1 MENTSQFME
10 LSESEMLDLWKTM
23 MQLQPAHYGCT
34 IERTDGID
42 IDELL
47 LIHIRKWYAS
57 LLLSAPDGIVP
68 VEDVKDRLSVMV
80 ADNGVVTAMVP
91 PECVRPV
98 EWKLKAWQKSVT
110 LFLQPNVPEAAY
122 LHNEWT
128 RPGICDPAAVDY
140 GNRILLFTLPDGELP
155 IFDMARCVVRPT
167 DGKYVFH
174 ASVLESQRVGESTSQ
189 QVNRSTSLRVNKS
202 TGQRVN
208 KSTSQQVNGST
219 SRGFDLVDFH
229 FVD

>member
-1 MENTSQFME
+1 ME

-128 RPGICDPAAVDY
+128 RPGVCDPAAVDY

-167 DGKYVFH
+167 NGKYIFH
-174 ASVLESQRVGESTSQ
+174 TSVLESQRV
-189 QVNRSTSLRVNKS
+189 NRSR
-202 TGQRVN
+202 GQRGDDSIFR
-208 KSTSQQVNGST
+208 KFEISSF
-219 SRGFDLVDFH
+219 RGFDLVDLVDFH

>member
-1 MENTSQFME
+1 MENTSRFME

-128 RPGICDPAAVDY
+128 RPGVCDPAAVDY
-140 GNRILLFTLPDGELP
+140 GNRILLFTLPNGELP

-167 DGKYVFH
+167 NGKYIFH
-174 ASVLESQRVGESTSQ
+174 ASVLESLRVGESTSQ
-189 QVNRSTSLRVNKS
+189 QVNKSTSLRVN
-202 TGQRVN
+202 G
-208 KSTSQQVNGST
+208 STSQRVEDSI
-219 SRGFDLVDFH
+219 
-229 FVD
+229 

>member
-23 MQLQPAHYGCT
+23 MQLQPAHYGCA

-122 LHNEWT
+122 LHNDWT
-128 RPGICDPAAVDY
+128 RPGVCDPAAVDY

-167 DGKYVFH
+167 NGKYIFH
-174 ASVLESQRVGESTSQ
+174 ASVLES
-189 QVNRSTSLRVNKS
+189 LR
-202 TGQRVN
+202 
-208 KSTSQQVNGST
+208 VNGST
-219 SRGFDLVDFH
+219 SQRVDGSTGQLVD
-229 FVD
+229 DSKSR

>member
-1 MENTSQFME
+1 ME

-128 RPGICDPAAVDY
+128 RPGVCDPAAVDY

-167 DGKYVFH
+167 NGKYILH
-174 ASVLESQRVGESTSQ
+174 ASVLESLR
-189 QVNRSTSLRVNKS
+189 VNRST
-202 TGQRVN
+202 GQRGDDSIFRNLDNSSFRV
-208 KSTSQQVNGST
+208 
-219 SRGFDLVDFH
+219 FDDLI
-229 FVD
+229 

>member
-1 MENTSQFME
+1 ME

-128 RPGICDPAAVDY
+128 RPGVCDPAAVDY

-155 IFDMARCVVRPT
+155 IFDMARCVVRPAN
-167 DGKYVFH
+167 GKYVFH
-174 ASVLESQRVGESTSQ
+174 ASVLESLRVGESTSQ
-189 QVNRSTSLRVNKS
+189 QVNKSTSLRVNKS
-202 TGQRVN
+202 TSLRVED
-208 KSTSQQVNGST
+208 SI
-219 SRGFDLVDFH
+219 
-229 FVD
+229 

>member
-1 MENTSQFME
+1 ME

-23 MQLQPAHYGCT
+23 MLLQPAHYGCD

-128 RPGICDPAAVDY
+128 RPGVCDPAAVDY

-167 DGKYVFH
+167 NGKYVFH
-174 ASVLESQRVGESTSQ
+174 ASVLES
-189 QVNRSTSLRVNKS
+189 LRVNGS
-202 TGQRVN
+202 TGQRGDDSIFRNLDNSSFRV
-208 KSTSQQVNGST
+208 
-219 SRGFDLVDFH
+219 FDDSI
-229 FVD
+229 

>member
-1 MENTSQFME
+1 ME

-128 RPGICDPAAVDY
+128 RPGVCDPAAVDY

-167 DGKYVFH
+167 NGKYVFH
-174 ASVLESQRVGESTSQ
+174 ASVLES
-189 QVNRSTSLRVNKS
+189 LRVNGS
-202 TGQRVN
+202 TGQRGDDSIFRNLDNSSFRV
-208 KSTSQQVNGST
+208 
-219 SRGFDLVDFH
+219 FDDLI
-229 FVD
+229 

>member
-110 LFLQPNVPEAAY
+110 LFLQPNMPEAAY

-128 RPGICDPAAVDY
+128 RPGVCDPAAVDY

-167 DGKYVFH
+167 NGKYVFH
-174 ASVLESQRVGESTSQ
+174 ASVLESLRVGESTSQ
-189 QVNRSTSLRVNKS
+189 QVNKSTSLRVN
-202 TGQRVN
+202 G
-208 KSTSQQVNGST
+208 STSQRVEDSI
-219 SRGFDLVDFH
+219 
-229 FVD
+229 

>member
-1 MENTSQFME
+1 
-10 LSESEMLDLWKTM
+10 MLDLWKTM

-128 RPGICDPAAVDY
+128 RPGVWDPAAVDY

-167 DGKYVFH
+167 NGKYIFH
-174 ASVLESQRVGESTSQ
+174 ASVLES
-189 QVNRSTSLRVNKS
+189 LR
-202 TGQRVN
+202 
-208 KSTSQQVNGST
+208 VNGST
-219 SRGFDLVDFH
+219 SQRVNGSTSQRVNGSTGQLVD
-229 FVD
+229 DSKSR

>member
-128 RPGICDPAAVDY
+128 RPGVCDPAAVDY

-167 DGKYVFH
+167 NGKYVFH

-189 QVNRSTSLRVNKS
+189 RGDDSIFRNLDNSIIRKFEFSRIRFSRFPLR
-202 TGQRVN
+202 
-208 KSTSQQVNGST
+208 
-219 SRGFDLVDFH
+219 
-229 FVD
+229 

>member
-155 IFDMARCVVRPT
+155 IFDMARGVVRPT
-167 DGKYVFH
+167 NGKYIFH
-174 ASVLESQRVGESTSQ
+174 ASVLES
-189 QVNRSTSLRVNKS
+189 LRVNGS
-202 TGQRVN
+202 TGQRGDDSIFRNLDNSSFRVFED
-208 KSTSQQVNGST
+208 SI
-219 SRGFDLVDFH
+219 
-229 FVD
+229 

>member
-1 MENTSQFME
+1 
-10 LSESEMLDLWKTM
+10 MLDLWKTM

-128 RPGICDPAAVDY
+128 RPGVCDPAAVDY

-167 DGKYVFH
+167 NGKYVFH
-174 ASVLESQRVGESTSQ
+174 ASVLES
-189 QVNRSTSLRVNKS
+189 LR
-202 TGQRVN
+202 
-208 KSTSQQVNGST
+208 VNGST
-219 SRGFDLVDFH
+219 GLRGDDSIFRNLDNSSFRVFDDSI
-229 FVD
+229 

>member
-128 RPGICDPAAVDY
+128 RPGVCDPAAVDY

-167 DGKYVFH
+167 NGKYVFH
-174 ASVLESQRVGESTSQ
+174 ASVLES
-189 QVNRSTSLRVNKS
+189 LRVNGS
-202 TGQRVN
+202 TGQRGDDSIFRNLDNSSFRVFEF
-208 KSTSQQVNGST
+208 SMI
-219 SRGFDLVDFH
+219 
-229 FVD
+229 

>member
-23 MQLQPAHYGCT
+23 MQLQPAHYGCA

-98 EWKLKAWQKSVT
+98 EWKLKAWQKGVT

-128 RPGICDPAAVDY
+128 RPGVCDPAAVDY

-167 DGKYVFH
+167 NGKYVFH
-174 ASVLESQRVGESTSQ
+174 ASVLESQRV
-189 QVNRSTSLRVNKS
+189 NRS
-202 TGQRVN
+202 TGQRGDDSIFRNLDNSSFRV
-208 KSTSQQVNGST
+208 
-219 SRGFDLVDFH
+219 FDDLI
-229 FVD
+229 

>member
-128 RPGICDPAAVDY
+128 RPGVCDPAAVDY

-167 DGKYVFH
+167 DGKYIFH
-174 ASVLESQRVGESTSQ
+174 ASVLESLRVGESTSQ
-189 QVNRSTSLRVNKS
+189 RVNRSTS
-202 TGQRVN
+202 QRVDGA
-208 KSTSQQVNGST
+208 TGQQVNE
-219 SRGFDLVDFH
+219 SRIRFSRFPLR
-229 FVD
+229 

>member
-1 MENTSQFME
+1 ME

-128 RPGICDPAAVDY
+128 RPGVCDPVAVDY
-140 GNRILLFTLPDGELP
+140 GNRILLFTLPNGELP

-167 DGKYVFH
+167 NGKYIFH
-174 ASVLESQRVGESTSQ
+174 TSVLESQRVNG
-189 QVNRSTSLRVNKS
+189 S
-202 TGQRVN
+202 TGQRGDDSIFRNLDNSSFRV
-208 KSTSQQVNGST
+208 
-219 SRGFDLVDFH
+219 FDDLI
-229 FVD
+229 

>member
-1 MENTSQFME
+1 ME

-128 RPGICDPAAVDY
+128 RPGVCDPAAVDY

-167 DGKYVFH
+167 NGKYIFH
-174 ASVLESQRVGESTSQ
+174 TSVLES
-189 QVNRSTSLRVNKS
+189 LRVNGS
-202 TGQRVN
+202 TGQRGDDSIFRN
-208 KSTSQQVNGST
+208 LDNSSFRNIEFS
-219 SRGFDLVDFH
+219 SFR
-229 FVD
+229 

>member
-128 RPGICDPAAVDY
+128 RPGVCDPAAVDY

-167 DGKYVFH
+167 NGKYIFH
-174 ASVLESQRVGESTSQ
+174 ASVLERQ
-189 QVNRSTSLRVNKS
+189 QVNES
-202 TGQRVN
+202 TGQRGDDSIFRNLDNSSFRVFEF
-208 KSTSQQVNGST
+208 SMI
-219 SRGFDLVDFH
+219 
-229 FVD
+229 

>member
-1 MENTSQFME
+1 ME

-98 EWKLKAWQKSVT
+98 EWKLKAWQKGVT

-128 RPGICDPAAVDY
+128 RPGVCDPAAVDY

-167 DGKYVFH
+167 NGKYVFH
-174 ASVLESQRVGESTSQ
+174 ASVLESLRVGESTSQ
-189 QVNRSTSLRVNKS
+189 QVYEAMIRYFEISIIRVFEFS
-202 TGQRVN
+202 SFR
-208 KSTSQQVNGST
+208 
-219 SRGFDLVDFH
+219 
-229 FVD
+229 

>member
-1 MENTSQFME
+1 ME

-128 RPGICDPAAVDY
+128 RPGVCDPAAVDY

-167 DGKYVFH
+167 NGKYIFH
-174 ASVLESQRVGESTSQ
+174 ASVLESQRA
-189 QVNRSTSLRVNKS
+189 NRS
-202 TGQRVN
+202 TGQRGDDSIFRNLDNSSFRVFEF
-208 KSTSQQVNGST
+208 SMI
-219 SRGFDLVDFH
+219 
-229 FVD
+229 

>member
-128 RPGICDPAAVDY
+128 RPGVCDPAAVDY

-167 DGKYVFH
+167 NGKYVFH
-174 ASVLESQRVGESTSQ
+174 ASVLESLRA
-189 QVNRSTSLRVNKS
+189 NRS
-202 TGQRVN
+202 TGQRGDDSIFRNLDNSSFRVFED
-208 KSTSQQVNGST
+208 SI
-219 SRGFDLVDFH
+219 
-229 FVD
+229 

>member
-1 MENTSQFME
+1 ME

-128 RPGICDPAAVDY
+128 RPGVCDPAAVDY

-167 DGKYVFH
+167 NGKYVFH
-174 ASVLESQRVGESTSQ
+174 ASVLESLRA
-189 QVNRSTSLRVNKS
+189 NRS
-202 TGQRVN
+202 TGQRGDDSIFRNLDNSSFRV
-208 KSTSQQVNGST
+208 
-219 SRGFDLVDFH
+219 FDDLI
-229 FVD
+229 

>member
-128 RPGICDPAAVDY
+128 RPGVCDPAAVDY

-167 DGKYVFH
+167 NGKYIFH
-174 ASVLESQRVGESTSQ
+174 TSVLES
-189 QVNRSTSLRVNKS
+189 LRVNGS
-202 TGQRVN
+202 TGQRGDDSIFRNLDNSSFRVFEF
-208 KSTSQQVNGST
+208 SMI
-219 SRGFDLVDFH
+219 
-229 FVD
+229 

>member
-47 LIHIRKWYAS
+47 LIHIRKWYVS

-128 RPGICDPAAVDY
+128 RPGVCDPAAVDY

-167 DGKYVFH
+167 NGKYVFH
-174 ASVLESQRVGESTSQ
+174 ASVLES
-189 QVNRSTSLRVNKS
+189 LRVNGS
-202 TGQRVN
+202 TGQRGDDSIFRNLDNSSFRVFEF
-208 KSTSQQVNGST
+208 SMI
-219 SRGFDLVDFH
+219 
-229 FVD
+229 

>member
-1 MENTSQFME
+1 
-10 LSESEMLDLWKTM
+10 MLDLWKTM

-68 VEDVKDRLSVMV
+68 VEDVKDRLS
-80 ADNGVVTAMVP
+80 AMVP

-122 LHNEWT
+122 LHNDWT
-128 RPGICDPAAVDY
+128 RPGVCDPAAVDY
-140 GNRILLFTLPDGELP
+140 GNRILLFTLPNGELP
-155 IFDMARCVVRPT
+155 IFDMAHCVVRPT
-167 DGKYVFH
+167 NGKYIFH
-174 ASVLESQRVGESTSQ
+174 ASVLALESQR
-189 QVNRSTSLRVNKS
+189 
-202 TGQRVN
+202 
-208 KSTSQQVNGST
+208 VNGST
-219 SRGFDLVDFH
+219 SQRVDGSTGQRGDDSIFR
-229 FVD
+229 

>member
-128 RPGICDPAAVDY
+128 RPGVCDPAAVDY

-167 DGKYVFH
+167 NGKYIFH
-174 ASVLESQRVGESTSQ
+174 ASVLES
-189 QVNRSTSLRVNKS
+189 LRVNES
-202 TGQRVN
+202 TGQRGDDSIFRN
-208 KSTSQQVNGST
+208 LDNSSF
-219 SRGFDLVDFH
+219 RGFDLVDFH

>member
-1 MENTSQFME
+1 
-10 LSESEMLDLWKTM
+10 MLDLWKTM

-110 LFLQPNVPEAAY
+110 LFLQPNVPETAY

-128 RPGICDPAAVDY
+128 RPGVCNPAAVDY

-167 DGKYVFH
+167 NGKYIFH
-174 ASVLESQRVGESTSQ
+174 ASVLESLRVGE
-189 QVNRSTSLRVNKS
+189 
-202 TGQRVN
+202 
-208 KSTSQQVNGST
+208 ST

>member
-1 MENTSQFME
+1 
-10 LSESEMLDLWKTM
+10 MLDLWKTM
-23 MQLQPAHYGCT
+23 MQLQPAHYGCA

-155 IFDMARCVVRPT
+155 IFDMARCVVRPAN
-167 DGKYVFH
+167 GKYIFH
-174 ASVLESQRVGESTSQ
+174 ASVLESQQVNGSTSQ
-189 QVNRSTSLRVNKS
+189 RVNKS
-202 TGQRVN
+202 TGQ
-208 KSTSQQVNGST
+208 
-219 SRGFDLVDFH
+219 LVD
-229 FVD
+229 DSKSR

>member
-1 MENTSQFME
+1 ME

-128 RPGICDPAAVDY
+128 RPGVCDPAAVDY
-140 GNRILLFTLPDGELP
+140 GNRILLFTHPDGELP

-167 DGKYVFH
+167 NGKYVFH
-174 ASVLESQRVGESTSQ
+174 ASVLESLRA
-189 QVNRSTSLRVNKS
+189 NRS
-202 TGQRVN
+202 TGQRGDDSIFRNLDNSSFRVFEF
-208 KSTSQQVNGST
+208 SSF
-219 SRGFDLVDFH
+219 R
-229 FVD
+229 

>member
-1 MENTSQFME
+1 
-10 LSESEMLDLWKTM
+10 MLDLWKTM

-128 RPGICDPAAVDY
+128 RPGVCDPAAVDY

-167 DGKYVFH
+167 NGKYIFH
-174 ASVLESQRVGESTSQ
+174 TSVLESLRA
-189 QVNRSTSLRVNKS
+189 NRS
-202 TGQRVN
+202 TGQRGDDSIFRNLDNSSFRVFEF
-208 KSTSQQVNGST
+208 SMI
-219 SRGFDLVDFH
+219 
-229 FVD
+229 

>member
-1 MENTSQFME
+1 ME
-10 LSESEMLDLWKTM
+10 LSESEMLDLLKTM

-128 RPGICDPAAVDY
+128 RPGVCDPAAIDY
-140 GNRILLFTLPDGELP
+140 GNRILLFTLPNGELP

-167 DGKYVFH
+167 NGKYIFH
-174 ASVLESQRVGESTSQ
+174 ASVLESLRVGESTSW
-189 QVNRSTSLRVNKS
+189 RVNKS
-202 TGQRVN
+202 TGQ
-208 KSTSQQVNGST
+208 QVNEST
-219 SRGFDLVDFH
+219 GQRVEDSI
-229 FVD
+229 

>member
-1 MENTSQFME
+1 ME

-98 EWKLKAWQKSVT
+98 EWKLKTWQKSVT

-128 RPGICDPAAVDY
+128 RPGVCDPAAVDY

-167 DGKYVFH
+167 DGKYIFH
-174 ASVLESQRVGESTSQ
+174 ASVLESLRVGESTSQ
-189 QVNRSTSLRVNKS
+189 QVNKSTSLRVN
-202 TGQRVN
+202 G
-208 KSTSQQVNGST
+208 STSQRVEDSI
-219 SRGFDLVDFH
+219 
-229 FVD
+229 

>member
-128 RPGICDPAAVDY
+128 RPGVCDPAAVDY

-167 DGKYVFH
+167 NGKYVFH
-174 ASVLESQRVGESTSQ
+174 ASVLES
-189 QVNRSTSLRVNKS
+189 LRVNGS
-202 TGQRVN
+202 TGQRGDDSIFRN
-208 KSTSQQVNGST
+208 LDNSSFRNIEFS
-219 SRGFDLVDFH
+219 SFR
-229 FVD
+229 

>member
-1 MENTSQFME
+1 ME

-128 RPGICDPAAVDY
+128 RPGVCDPAAVDY

-167 DGKYVFH
+167 NGKYIFH
-174 ASVLESQRVGESTSQ
+174 ASVLERQ
-189 QVNRSTSLRVNKS
+189 QVNES
-202 TGQRVN
+202 TGQRGDDSIFRNLDNSSFRV
-208 KSTSQQVNGST
+208 
-219 SRGFDLVDFH
+219 FDDLI
-229 FVD
+229 

>member
-128 RPGICDPAAVDY
+128 RPGVCDPAAVDY

-167 DGKYVFH
+167 NGKYVFH
-174 ASVLESQRVGESTSQ
+174 ASVLESQ
-189 QVNRSTSLRVNKS
+189 QVNES
-202 TGQRVN
+202 TGQRGDDSIFRNLDNSSFRV
-208 KSTSQQVNGST
+208 
-219 SRGFDLVDFH
+219 FDDLI
-229 FVD
+229 

>member
-1 MENTSQFME
+1 
-10 LSESEMLDLWKTM
+10 M
-23 MQLQPAHYGCT
+23 MQLQPAHYGCA

-110 LFLQPNVPEAAY
+110 LFCNQMCPKP
-122 LHNEWT
+122 
-128 RPGICDPAAVDY
+128 PICTTSGRALA
-140 GNRILLFTLPDGELP
+140 FATLPPLT
-155 IFDMARCVVRPT
+155 MATAFCCSRSPT
-167 DGKYVFH
+167 VNSPSLIWH
-174 ASVLESQRVGESTSQ
+174 AAWCAPPMANTSSTRRFWRVYE
-189 QVNRSTSLRVNKS
+189 S

-208 KSTSQQVNGST
+208 EAMIRYFEISIIRKFEF
-219 SRGFDLVDFH
+219 SRIRFS
-229 FVD
+229 

>member
-128 RPGICDPAAVDY
+128 RPGVCDPAAVDY

-167 DGKYVFH
+167 NGKYVFH
-174 ASVLESQRVGESTSQ
+174 ASVLES
-189 QVNRSTSLRVNKS
+189 LRVNES
-202 TGQRVN
+202 TGQRGDDSIFRNLDNSSFRV
-208 KSTSQQVNGST
+208 
-219 SRGFDLVDFH
+219 FDDLI
-229 FVD
+229 

>member
-1 MENTSQFME
+1 ME

-128 RPGICDPAAVDY
+128 RPGVCDPAAVDY

-167 DGKYVFH
+167 DGKYIFH
-174 ASVLESQRVGESTSQ
+174 ASVLESLRVGESTSQ
-189 QVNRSTSLRVNKS
+189 RVNRSTS
-202 TGQRVN
+202 QRVDGA
-208 KSTSQQVNGST
+208 TGQQVNE
-219 SRGFDLVDFH
+219 SRIRFSRFPLR
-229 FVD
+229 